1 MPTRTRALG
10 SRDLARRNSA
20 VMHRVAH
27 ASSGKGV
34 TTMLGWALV
43 FFVLALVC
51 GFLGF
56 VALAGLAAGI
66 AKILFLIFLAL
77 LVIGFAARA
86 IRGQS
91 VL

>member
-1 MPTRTRALG
+1 
-10 SRDLARRNSA
+10 
-20 VMHRVAH
+20 
-27 ASSGKGV
+27 
-34 TTMLGWALV
+34 MLGWALV

-66 AKILFLIFLAL
+66 AKILFLVFLAL